1 MSHITLAHSKLA
13 YHVYFALYGS
23 AVMVAVTFMLMA
35 GPSEQR
41 LEIVALALVG
51 LGSWT
56 AIEYAIHRF
65 VLHSLQPFRRWH
77 AWHHQRPTVLIRGS
91 MMLSAMLI
99 TMLVILPVL
108 LLGDMWHG
116 CALTLGLLTGHQG
129 YAITHQAI
137 HHLHTDNAWLNE
149 RKRWHV
155 LYHHYGAQPCCYGVT
170 SAFWDHVFGSTHRAI
185 ELSDH

>member
-1 MSHITLAHSKLA
+1 MDHFKLDHNKFA
-13 YHVYFALYGS
+13 YRVFFALYVS
-23 AVMVAVTFMLMA
+23 AVMVAVTFMLVA
-35 GPSEQR
+35 GPREQR

-51 LGSWT
+51 MGSWT

-65 VLHSLQPFRRWH
+65 VLHGLQPFRRWH
-77 AWHHQRPTVLIRGS
+77 AGHHHRPTVLIRGS
-91 MMLSAMLI
+91 MILSAMLI

-137 HHLHTDNAWLNE
+137 HHLHSDNAWLKE

-155 LYHHYGAQPCCYGVT
+155 LYHHHGAQPCCYGVT

-185 ELSDH
+185 APADH